1 LYKLSGPGN
10 IYADESNPRLLLSY
24 RAGKDRAVQK
34 ISAIFQ
40 KFPRLTAL
48 IAGAISAAGF
58 APWGLW
64 PLTLVCFALLIH
76 LVAQAGTAKRAFMIG
91 WLFGVGHFSIGNQW
105 IAVAFTFQAAMPIW
119 LGYVAV
125 VALSLYLAVYPAL
138 AALGAWWI
146 ARLVNPPRNGEG
158 DQPEPKAEDGGGAR
172 AETPPLEAAGSSEG
186 TPPPRAS
193 RAVPLPVPGRI
204 GVTLPFILAFAGF
217 WIITEWLRSWVF
229 TGYVWNP
236 LAVSLVDT
244 GVPYLFTH
252 NIGTYGLSGI
262 VVLMAGGIVASI
274 RYIRSPS
281 FVIAV
286 PKSGSWIGIA
296 FGTIFV
302 LPVLLFA
309 VYPPII
315 DLVFGEQRGPQTD
328 TSITIVQP
336 NISQADKYAPGY
348 DAVNFAK
355 LAMNSRPAP
364 GQAPRLLLWP
374 EAALP
379 DYLED
384 GYPYRYYQFQ
394 PGESAAGARKRLIT
408 LMGEGD
414 VLVTGANRLVID
426 KGQLVAARNSVSALD
441 SNGKLL
447 GHYDKAHLVPY
458 GEYLPLPWLLRPLG
472 LARLVPG
479 DLDFW
484 PGPGAQTLTVN
495 VGGKP
500 VKVGMQICYEI
511 IFSGE
516 VVDRKNRP
524 DFIFNPSNDSWFGT
538 IGPPQFLAQARLRA
552 IEEGLPVVRAT
563 PTGISAVIDADG
575 RIVESLPMGKAG
587 RIDARL
593 PVAKAP
599 TLFARYGNILPLGF
613 AALLIVFALLPLARR
628 RASV

>member
-1 LYKLSGPGN
+1 M
-10 IYADESNPRLLLSY
+10 
-24 RAGKDRAVQK
+24 QK
-34 ISAIFQ
+34 ISLIFR
-40 KFPRLTAL
+40 KFPLWTAL
-48 IAGAISAAGF
+48 ITGAISATGF
-58 APWGLW
+58 EPVGLW
-64 PLTLVCFALLIH
+64 PLTLLGFALLIH
-76 LVAQAGTAKRAFMIG
+76 LIARAPSGRSALLTG
-91 WLFGVGHFSIGNQW
+91 WLFGVGHFTISNNW

-119 LGYVAV
+119 LGYVSV
-125 VALSLYLAVYPAL
+125 VTLALYLAVYPAL

-146 ARLVNPPRNGEG
+146 NKLVVPAQAGI
-158 DQPEPKAEDGGGAR
+158 AASDGA
-172 AETPPLEAAGSSEG
+172 TPPAIPAFAG
-186 TPPPRAS
+186 TML
-193 RAVPLPVPGRI
+193 PL
-204 GVTLPFILAFAGF
+204 ILAFAAF

-236 LAVSLVDT
+236 LSISLVET
-244 GVPYLFTH
+244 GVPQLFIH
-252 NIGTYGLSGI
+252 KIGTYGLSGI
-262 VVLMAGGIVASI
+262 VVLMAGGIIAGI
-274 RYIRSPS
+274 RHFRSPS
-281 FVIAV
+281 FFTSLS
-286 PKSGSWIGIA
+286 KSGSWIAIV
-296 FGTIFV
+296 FGVIFI
-302 LPVLLFA
+302 LPVLLA
-309 VYPPII
+309 TVYPPII
-315 DLVFGEQRGPQTD
+315 DLVFGKQLGRQGD

-336 NISQADKYAPGY
+336 NISQADKYAFGY
-348 DAVNFAK
+348 DAINFAK
-355 LAMNSRPAP
+355 LAMNSRPLP
-364 GQAPRLLLWP
+364 DQGPRLLLWP

-384 GYPYRYYQFQ
+384 GYPYRYYQGQ
-394 PGESAAGARKRLIT
+394 PGESAAGARARVAR
-408 LMGEGD
+408 LMGDGD
-414 VLVTGANRLVID
+414 VLITGANRLVIE
-426 KGQLVAARNSVSALD
+426 KGQLVAARNSISAVD
-441 SNGKLL
+441 ANAKLL

-458 GEYLPLPWLLRPLG
+458 GEYLPLPWLLRPIG

-484 PGPGAQTLTVN
+484 PGPGPQTMTVR

-575 RIVESLPMGKAG
+575 RIVESLPLGVSG

-593 PVAKAP
+593 PAAKAP

-613 AALLIVFALLPLARR
+613 AALLIGFALLPLARR
-628 RASV
+628 RASR